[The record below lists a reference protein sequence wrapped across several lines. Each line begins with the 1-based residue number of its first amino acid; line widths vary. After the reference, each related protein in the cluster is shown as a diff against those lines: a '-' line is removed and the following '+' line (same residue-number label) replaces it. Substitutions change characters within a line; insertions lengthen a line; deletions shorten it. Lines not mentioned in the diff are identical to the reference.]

1 MMVVPF
7 KSGVGRRVFFFFQQH
22 HPVTQVNFQSV
33 QFKTAVYRP
42 EDLPDDR
49 FPQIAMA
56 GRSNVGKST
65 LINRIVNRRGV
76 ARVSQ
81 TPGKT
86 RAIQFY
92 LVDDSFYLVDLPGY
106 GYAKVSKTERESWG
120 GLVRSYLESNSPI
133 ELFMFLIDVRRDPTD
148 EDLEMRDWL
157 VARSQQWRIIAT
169 KTDKLSNNQRISRVG
184 RLSKSLGVPKDHV
197 IAFSSIDKRGTDE
210 VRGAIVRAVKESRVQ
225 AVSN

>member
-1 MMVVPF
+1 MKIRSVEF
-7 KSGVGRRVFFFFQQH
+7 
-22 HPVTQVNFQSV
+22 VTSLATPRQE
-33 QFKTAVYRP
+33 P
-42 EDLPDDR
+42 PDDLPQVA
-49 FPQIAMA
+49 FS
-56 GRSNVGKST
+56 GRSNVGKSS
-65 LINRIVNRRGV
+65 LINTILRRTRKKI
-76 ARVSQ
+76 AHVSGQ
-81 TPGKT
+81 PGKT
-86 RAIQFY
+86 RTVNFFR
-92 LVDDSFYLVDLPGY
+92 VNDSFYLVDLPGY

-133 ELFMFLIDVRRDPTD
+133 ELFMFLIDVRRDPTE

-157 VARSQQWRIIAT
+157 VARSQEWRIIAT